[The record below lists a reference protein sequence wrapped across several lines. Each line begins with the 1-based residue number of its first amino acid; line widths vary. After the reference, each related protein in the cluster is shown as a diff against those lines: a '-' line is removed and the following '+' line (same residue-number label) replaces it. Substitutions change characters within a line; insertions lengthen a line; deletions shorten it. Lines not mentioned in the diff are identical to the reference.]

1 MAETP
6 RPSNVEKALIE
17 APLGGLTEE
26 EQGFATAEDEMRTK
40 SVDVVIQ
47 RNDDGTETVLE
58 GEEETEEVV
67 EAGTEPDD
75 FFDNLVDS
83 LSDKSLSTVKSYVTS
98 SVQEDKSSRDEWSQ
112 AYTKGLKL
120 LGLRY
125 QNRTQP
131 FAGATGVTHPVLN
144 EAVTQ
149 FQAQAYKELLPST
162 GPVKAQIIGLSTPEV
177 EKQAQRVQEY
187 MNYQIMYGME
197 EYESEFDQM
206 LYFIGLA
213 GSAFKK
219 VYFDDVTQKPVSKF
233 VPAEDVL
240 VPYTATDLRTAE
252 RITHVV
258 KMSKN
263 ELRKMQ
269 LGGIYADVKITD
281 GSSTEYSA
289 IQEEYDRLEGIERT
303 STDEEVTI
311 YECHCYLDL
320 EEFPD
325 IGTDGEN
332 TEVKLPYV
340 VTICDDM
347 NAVLRISR
355 NYRQDDPMK
364 EAIGSFVQY
373 KFTPG
378 LGFYGFGLVHLL
390 GNLSRTATSTLRQL
404 VDAGTL
410 ANMPAGFKAKGV
422 RMADQGN
429 PLNPGEWRDID
440 IPGGDLRAGL
450 VPLPYK
456 EPSQTLFQL
465 MQFVVEAAQ
474 RFIGTT
480 DIGVGDSNE
489 AMPVGTTIALLERGS
504 RIVSAVHKRMYAS
517 MKIELKMLGQL
528 FAEDPSPYPYEVGVD
543 AQIKASDFDSRID
556 ILPVSDPNIFS
567 MSQRVVLAQEQL
579 KLATADPDMHN
590 MYEAYTR
597 VYEALGVQNI
607 DEILKP
613 QPVPE
618 PTDPATENQ
627 DASNAAKGQGELKA
641 FPEQDHQAHIKVHMG
656 YMESGIAQQQT
667 PVLLTL
673 EKHIYDHLGLQAQ
686 VMADQQAQQM
696 GIQDPAQMAALVAQ
710 IQAQLI
716 EQHQETL
723 PPANKDDDDPLIALK
738 ERELDLK
745 EQDQRADQMYDAE
758 RLEFEEEKNAR
769 NMEIQNRRI
778 DSTEDIAQLRARIAL
793 QRANK

>member
-67 EAGTEPDD
+67 EVGAEPNE

-240 VPYTATDLRTAE
+240 VPYTATDIKTAE

-456 EPSQTLFQL
+456 EPSQTLFNL

-504 RIVSAVHKRMYAS
+504 RIVSAVHKRLYAS

-579 KLATADPDMHN
+579 KLATADPEMHN

-627 DASNAAKGQGELKA
+627 EASNAAKGQGELKA

-673 EKHIYDHLGLQAQ
+673 EKHIYEHLGLQAQ
-686 VMADQQAQQM
+686 VMAEQQAQQM
-696 GIQDPAQMAALVAQ
+696 GIQDPAQMADLVAQ

-716 EQHQETL
+716 EQHQENL

>member
-17 APLGGLTEE
+17 APLGGLTET
-26 EQGFATAEDEMRTK
+26 EQGFANAEDEMRTK

-67 EAGTEPDD
+67 EVGAEPNE

-83 LSDKSLSTVKSYVTS
+83 LSDKTLSTVKSYVMS

-125 QNRTQP
+125 QDRTQP

-219 VYFDDVTQKPVSKF
+219 VYFDDVAAKPVSKF
-233 VPAEDVL
+233 VPAESVL

-269 LGGIYADVKITD
+269 LGGVYADVKITD
-281 GSSTEYSA
+281 GGSTEYSA

-325 IGTDGEN
+325 TDPSGEN

-340 VTICDDM
+340 VTVCDDM
-347 NAVLRISR
+347 NVVLRISR

-456 EPSQTLFQL
+456 EPSQTLFNL
-465 MQFVVEAAQ
+465 MGFVVEAAQ

-543 AQIKASDFDSRID
+543 AQIKSSDFDSRID

-579 KLATADPDMHN
+579 KLATADPEMHN

-758 RLEFEEEKNAR
+758 RLQFEEEKNAR